1 MKVLRVYL
9 YKIIMELNKEL
20 LEEFRNS
27 GSKILAVT
35 KYLNKDDTNK
45 VIEELESEYPD
56 ILEWIWENR
65 VESLKEKELDREKV
79 HFIWN
84 IQSKEIK
91 EIIKYS
97 SVVHSIDDIKHLRKF
112 EDICSKQW
120 NWIQVFLQINVD
132 PTKPGWINIEKI
144 PEFLDIIWEMENVS
158 LIWFSAIWK
167 SECSKEEKEAEF
179 DLLIE
184 LRNKYLQN
192 WFVSA
197 WTSRDYEIALEK
209 WVDIVRVG
217 TKLYK

>member
-1 MKVLRVYL
+1 
-9 YKIIMELNKEL
+9 
-20 LEEFRNS
+20 
-27 GSKILAVT
+27 
-35 KYLNKDDTNK
+35 LNKDDTNK

>member
-1 MKVLRVYL
+1 MQ
-9 YKIIMELNKEL
+9 LNKEL

-27 GSKILAVT
+27 ESKLLAVT
-35 KYLNKDDTNK
+35 KYLEKDDTLE
-45 VIEELESEYPD
+45 VIGSLEENYPD

-65 VESLKEKELDREKV
+65 VNSIKEKEIDREKL

-91 EIIKYS
+91 YIIS
-97 SVVHSIDDIKHLRKF
+97 HCSVVHSLDDMKHLKKF
-112 EDICSKQW
+112 EDIAGKQW

-132 PTKPGWINIEKI
+132 EIKPWGIKVDQI
-144 PEFLDIIWEMENVS
+144 PEFLDVIWEMENVS
-158 LIWFSAIWK
+158 LIGFSCIWK

-197 WTSRDYEIALEK
+197 GTSRDYKIALEK
-209 WVDIVRVG
+209 WVDIIRIG
-217 TKLYK
+217 TNLYN